1 MRGDLSEMPAADV
14 CRALAVDGSSG
25 VLEIEGP
32 DGRGTVV
39 FDDGAV
45 IAAGSPTP
53 RARLGDRLVSAGLL
67 EEAALASVLRT
78 QAHTGGQRLGSLLV
92 AEGLVTHDAV
102 RVVAQEQVIDAV
114 FDVVG
119 WPYGAFRFDPHADDA
134 PTSEIPVRFA
144 VDELLVEVARRH
156 EEWSDVRQVIPDLDA
171 VPSFRPDARGAQAAL
186 EPDEFTL
193 LASIDGERSV
203 RELADDLGYGR
214 FEAAR
219 IVYGLT
225 LLGVVEVA
233 LPEDE
238 VGRALEDALRAFDPD
253 PADRPE
259 AADEAPAARE
269 PAPAREPEPARE
281 PASAVSDP
289 DDLDV
294 AALLAELEAEPVG
307 THDTPHDADTAS
319 PHVDGTGPADG
330 AATAPTEVT
339 GVEDGPLAGEPLA
352 EEPPQPVAP
361 AEDEPPARADG
372 REVAELLRELSRMA
386 LEDPEGPDG
395 PAAPAEPR
403 TPTAA
408 PPPRRPEP
416 TRDEPPRRRRL
427 FGRG

>member
-1 MRGDLSEMPAADV
+1 MKGDLSEMPAADV
-14 CRALAVDGSSG
+14 CRALAVDGASG

-67 EEAALASVLRT
+67 EEDALGAVLRT

-119 WPYGAFRFDPHADDA
+119 WPYGAFRFESHADDA

-156 EEWSDVRQVIPDLDA
+156 EEWSDVRQIIPDLDA
-171 VPSFRPDARGAQAAL
+171 VPSFRPDARAAQASL

-203 RELADDLGYGR
+203 RELADDLGYGH

-238 VGRALEDALRAFDPD
+238 VGRALEDALRAFGQDPVAGD
-253 PADRPE
+253 G
-259 AADEAPAARE
+259 DE
-269 PAPAREPEPARE
+269 
-281 PASAVSDP
+281 
-289 DDLDV
+289 LDV
-294 AALLAELEAEPVG
+294 AALLAELEAEPLR
-307 THDTPHDADTAS
+307 PQA
-319 PHVDGTGPADG
+319 
-330 AATAPTEVT
+330 APT
-339 GVEDGPLAGEPLA
+339 VEDLGGTVDEPTVPGPDA
-352 EEPPQPVAP
+352 EEPAALEPIAPEPAAPEPAAPEPAAEDPATPEPVATEP
-361 AEDEPPARADG
+361 AAEGPAAEEPAADEPPSRADG

-395 PAAPAEPR
+395 PAPPAEPR
-403 TPTAA
+403 TPTA
-408 PPPRRPEP
+408 PPSPRRPEP
-416 TRDEPPRRRRL
+416 SRDEPPRRRRL